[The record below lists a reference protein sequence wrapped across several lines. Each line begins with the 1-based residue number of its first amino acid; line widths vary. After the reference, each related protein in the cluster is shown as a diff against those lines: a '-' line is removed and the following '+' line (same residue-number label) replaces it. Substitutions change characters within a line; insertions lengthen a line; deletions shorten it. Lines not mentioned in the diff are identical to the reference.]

1 MSKLAA
7 WYPLHKD
14 TNDWSGN
21 GKHLTEQRPVSGHA
35 LTVDNGVI
43 GKCYK
48 SATIANTANLSTDY
62 FKLGGDHAMFC
73 FLNVTELAN
82 TTTAN
87 GVISNHRHD
96 INTGTGITLRPTSA
110 SQFNLSVNTGHGTG
124 RTYNAYCG
132 KTALS
137 INKWY
142 HVGFTW
148 EQSTRT
154 LKLYVDG
161 KEDFVS
167 VGVIPEMAY
176 SDRAVLSLFAWSV
189 VYLGTASYRP
199 AQKIQDV
206 RIYQGV
212 PSLKEISEIS
222 KLCFLNWNFNQPESR
237 YIRDSSG
244 FGNDGTITSNAPLYK
259 TAESNLGHGCYYFDN
274 HSIYSKE
281 VMAFGAGNQITI
293 AAFIKAS
300 VAGGVAGYEEYHV
313 PLSIPLSECELSV
326 GADGHLRTGV
336 LVDGVRRVA
345 NHSSGLLD
353 GGWHHIAMTYDGA
366 NIKSYIDGE
375 LVGNVV
381 AIGNMSVI
389 ASHVCVGTYYNPK
402 TSHSSRQLYQ
412 SNAQIFG
419 RALSEED
426 VKLLARQ
433 RLTVSKDRTFTAH
446 ELVEEVGNTRVSS
459 RGQLVAPKLLE
470 NNFKPSIVDYSRW
483 SIGNYSSPNFT
494 INGTSKENLITV
506 DLNPHGMSDV
516 VWQTSKV
523 DTVSDADGGFNSTH
537 FNIDKDKTY
546 RFSIW
551 INRKV
556 MGNGTWYFGC
566 YGNTSANNG
575 TGVGIEDFAGT
586 KATNPYFGYGT
597 PYEENKW
604 FLVVGY
610 VYAAGTT
617 TAISD
622 AGIYFADG
630 TKATSHSN
638 PYRWTTDAKTAR
650 IRSYLFYSSN
660 LATVQNFYRP
670 RVDLMDGSQPS
681 IAELIKCQEHTPLKP
696 FYGANGVYI
705 KHEHLSFTKNIIA
718 KEFKEF

>member
-43 GKCYK
+43 GRCYK

-167 VGVIPEMAY
+167 AGVMPEMAY
-176 SDRAVLSLFAWSV
+176 SNRAALSLFAWSV
-189 VYLGTASYRP
+189 VYLGTATYRP

-222 KLCFLNWNFNQPESR
+222 KLCFLNWNFNQPESS
-237 YIRDSSG
+237 YVRDSSG
-244 FGNDGTITSNAPLYK
+244 FGNDGIKPSNAPLYK
-259 TAESNLGHGCYYFDN
+259 TVESNLGHGCYYFDN
-274 HSIYSKE
+274 DAIYSKE
-281 VMAFGAGNQITI
+281 VMAFGAGGQITM
-293 AAFIKAS
+293 ATFIKTSVTGHGDYHMPLNISGAS
-300 VAGGVAGYEEYHV
+300 CEMSITPTGQLRSGLTVSGARQVFNSGG
-313 PLSIPLSECELSV
+313 
-326 GADGHLRTGV
+326 
-336 LVDGVRRVA
+336 
-345 NHSSGLLD
+345 GLLD
-353 GGWHHIAMTYDGA
+353 GKWHHIAMTYDGT

-375 LVGNVV
+375 LVGTHPRAGSMIITANQVR
-381 AIGNMSVI
+381 
-389 ASHVCVGTYYNPK
+389 VGQFNQPNDQYA
-402 TSHSSRQLYQ
+402 SRQLYQ

-419 RALSEED
+419 RALNEED

-446 ELVEEVGNTRVSS
+446 ELVEEIGNTRVSS

-470 NNFKPSIVDYSRW
+470 NNFKPSLVDYSRW
-483 SIGNYSSPNFT
+483 SIGNYSAPNFD
-494 INGTSKENLITV
+494 INGKTTENLITV
-506 DLNPHGMSDV
+506 DSNPHGMSDV
-516 VWQTSKV
+516 VWQTAKV
-523 DTVSDADGGFNSTH
+523 DTQANADGGFNSTN

-556 MGNGTWYFGC
+556 MGNGTWYLGC
-566 YGNTSANNG
+566 YAQDAAGKADA
-575 TGVGIEDFAGT
+575 IEDFSGV
-586 KATNPYFGYGT
+586 KSTNPYFNYGV
-597 PYEENKW
+597 PYGENQW

-617 TAISD
+617 VAFTD
-622 AGIYFADG
+622 AGVYLPDG
-630 TKATSHSN
+630 TKRSDHSN
-638 PYRWTTDAKTAR
+638 PYRWTDDAKTAR

-660 LATVQNFYRP
+660 LETVQNFYRP

-681 IAELIKCQEHTPLKP
+681 IAELTKCQEHTPLKP
-696 FYGANGVYI
+696 FYGANGAYI